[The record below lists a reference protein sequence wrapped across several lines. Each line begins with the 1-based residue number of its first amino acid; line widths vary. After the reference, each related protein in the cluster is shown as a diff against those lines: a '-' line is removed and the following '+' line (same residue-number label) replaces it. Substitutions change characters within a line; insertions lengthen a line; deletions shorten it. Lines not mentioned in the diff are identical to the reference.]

1 MITLNYI
8 EVPHTEEADTERE
21 LHTWTGG
28 RCVMENRTTE
38 VQIMLFHTDETI
50 TEPSR
55 EEGAEAT
62 ERDITKAWCFCVDKP
77 ITRDKAINAAEMEA
91 YNLRSAMDVAAF
103 AASLSRKSRTNET
116 ADEVREH
123 DEFIDRVKDAL
134 TKIGL

>member
-1 MITLNYI
+1 MINLNYT
-8 EVPHTEEADTERE
+8 EVPHTEATDTEKNQ
-21 LHTWTGG
+21 HTWKNG
-28 RCVMENRTTE
+28 RCVMEDRTTE
-38 VQIMLFHTDETI
+38 VQIMLFHRDETI
-50 TEPSR
+50 TEPAMQ
-55 EEGAEAT
+55 EGMEAT
-62 ERDITKAWCFCVDKP
+62 TRDITKAWCFSIEKP

-134 TKIGL
+134 TEIGL